1 MEKRDITNQIKQETR
16 ESRSRKGREETR
28 VRRCGIYNGTGYNA
42 RTCQIITETSKKDIA
57 K

>member
-1 MEKRDITNQIKQETR
+1 MDQRGITNQIKQETR

-28 VRRCGIYNGTGYNA
+28 VRRWTGYIA
-42 RTCQIITETSKKDIA
+42 RTCQIITETFKKDIA